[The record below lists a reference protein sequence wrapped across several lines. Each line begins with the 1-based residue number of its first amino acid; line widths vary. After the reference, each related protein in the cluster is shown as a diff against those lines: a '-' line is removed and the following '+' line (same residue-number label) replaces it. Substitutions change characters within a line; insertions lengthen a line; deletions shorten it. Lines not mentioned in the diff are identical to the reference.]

1 MYALAPNDEKGCS
14 SFRPRLTSI
23 KTIVAAQPY
32 LINRQPDVFP
42 DPETF
47 DPSRW
52 LLPREDYRNLAKSMW
67 TYSSGPRSCVGRELS
82 LASMSLKVDPSIYSA
97 KIQVVMK
104 TVVADTYT
112 RYKTTLL
119 DVDRTERRPWEGTDF
134 MAEVRFENTLAC
146 EDGEWIET
154 RIRKP
159 SLFPVEAHEQVQ
171 EPVRRSSIF
180 QPSSDSRA
188 VYEDKLEQTV
198 ASQPERQRPM
208 HIQFNL
214 NSFTNANEPPNTV
227 TPHQQTAPKDE
238 PKDDNTISYVIPSHQ
253 NLGAQA
259 WLAQHYSQRNPSL
272 VPSLLPLPLG
282 AQGQKGGEQRE
293 DISRRPSV
301 MHMYEA
307 EEDIA
312 PLQKP
317 AGKVSRPKR
326 PGLGRMRTAPERV
339 DGVLQGN

>member
-1 MYALAPNDEKGCS
+1 
-14 SFRPRLTSI
+14 
-23 KTIVAAQPY
+23 
-32 LINRQPDVFP
+32 
-42 DPETF
+42 
-47 DPSRW
+47 
-52 LLPREDYRNLAKSMW
+52 
-67 TYSSGPRSCVGRELS
+67 
-82 LASMSLKVDPSIYSA
+82 
-97 KIQVVMK
+97 
-104 TVVADTYT
+104 
-112 RYKTTLL
+112 
-119 DVDRTERRPWEGTDF
+119 

-146 EDGEWIET
+146 EDGEWIEN
-154 RIRKP
+154 RVRKP

-188 VYEDKLEQTV
+188 VYEDKIQQTV
-198 ASQPERQRPM
+198 AGPPERQRPT

-214 NSFTNANEPPNTV
+214 NSFTNAYGPPNTDKAQ
-227 TPHQQTAPKDE
+227 QQTAPE
-238 PKDDNTISYVIPSHQ
+238 AGQNDDTNNSPAIPPHH
-253 NLGAQA
+253 NLSAQA
-259 WLAQHYSQRNPSL
+259 WLSQHYGPRKSSL

-317 AGKVSRPKR
+317 SGKVNRPKR